1 MFLDC
6 LLLSGALLLSGPDA
20 GAAAI
25 AANAASTAASLHNAA
40 LPHAALPHTY
50 ALRVGR
56 AETVAHGSIPNAVIL
71 VEGDRI
77 TIVGEDLPIEA
88 GIPVVDLPEAV
99 VTPGFVNP
107 RSRVG
112 LDSRG
117 NTTVDPSITPEFELL
132 PDQSVFENVL
142 ETGVTTLGLYPSGGG
157 VPGQAIAIRPQ
168 GSTVDE
174 MLLQAPSYI
183 QMYCQSDRN
192 SKKLF
197 GDAFELF
204 DKYMEGVEKE
214 RDKHKKDKKKK
225 DEEFEP
231 PVPDAKTL
239 PMVRLMAGDQRAVVG
254 IRKAADFLHL
264 LDVLGDREVEY
275 DLQIDMRDNLDVFMI
290 AERIAEHGL
299 RVLVDPVLTTH
310 PGTRRDRSIPNDLL
324 DAGAK
329 IAFVPSSDS
338 VSGMRNWRRE
348 VGTLVR
354 FGMDPGAALAAMTH
368 EPAQVLGV
376 DDQVGSIDGGK
387 LANLLIFDGDPFAVS
402 TNLLGVI
409 FEGEFVSGD
418 LEL

>member
-20 GAAAI
+20 AAAAAATI
-25 AANAASTAASLHNAA
+25 APEPS
-40 LPHAALPHTY
+40 LPHAVLPHTY

-99 VTPGFVNP
+99 VTPGFINP

-117 NTTVDPSITPEFELL
+117 STTVDPSITPEFELL
-132 PDQSVFENVL
+132 ADQSVFGNVL
-142 ETGVTTLGLYPSGGG
+142 ETGVTTLGLYPSGSG
-157 VPGQAIAIRPQ
+157 VPGQAIAVRPH
-168 GSTVDE
+168 GATVDE
-174 MLLQAPSYI
+174 MLLASPSYI
-183 QMYCQSDRN
+183 QMYCRSDRN

-204 DKYMEGVEKE
+204 DKYMEKVEKDRE
-214 RDKHKKDKKKK
+214 KHKKDKKKK

-239 PMVRLMAGDQRAVVG
+239 PIVRLMAGDQRAVVG
-254 IRKAADFLHL
+254 IRKASDFLHL
-264 LDVLGDREVEY
+264 LDALGDREVGY
-275 DLQIDMRDNLDVFMI
+275 DLQIDMRNNLDLFMI
-290 AERIAEHGL
+290 ADQIAEHHL
-299 RVLVDPVLTTH
+299 RVIVDPVVTTH

-324 DAGAK
+324 EAGAK
-329 IAFVPSSDS
+329 IAFVPRSDS

-354 FGMDPGAALAAMTH
+354 FGMDAEAALAAMTH

-376 DDQVGSIDGGK
+376 EDQVGSIDAGK

>member
-6 LLLSGALLLSGPDA
+6 LLLSGALVLSGPDA
-20 GAAAI
+20 GAAAA
-25 AANAASTAASLHNAA
+25 AAN
-40 LPHAALPHTY
+40 AALPHTY

-56 AETVAHGSIPNAVIL
+56 AETIAHGSIPNAVIL

-77 TIVGEDLPIEA
+77 TIVGEDLPIES
-88 GIPVVDLPEAV
+88 GIPVIDLPEAV

-117 NTTVDPSITPEFELL
+117 STTVDPSITPEFELL
-132 PDQSVFENVL
+132 ADQSIFGDIL
-142 ETGVTTLGLYPSGGG
+142 ETGVTTLGLYPSGAG
-157 VPGQAIAIRPQ
+157 VPGQAIAVRPK
-168 GSTVDE
+168 GNSVDE
-174 MLLQAPSYI
+174 MLLAAPSYI
-183 QMYCQSDRN
+183 QMYCRSDRN

-197 GDAFELF
+197 VDAFELF
-204 DKYMEGVEKE
+204 DKYMAKIEK
-214 RDKHKKDKKKK
+214 DLAKHKKDKKKK

-231 PVPDAKTL
+231 SVPDAKTL
-239 PMVRLMAGDQRAVVG
+239 PMVRLMAGDQRALVG
-254 IRKAADFLHL
+254 IRKASDFLHL
-264 LDVLGDREVEY
+264 LDAIGDREFDY
-275 DLQIDMRDNLDVFMI
+275 DLQIDMRANLDLFMI
-290 AERIAEHGL
+290 ADQIAEHGL
-299 RVLVDPVLTTH
+299 RVVVDPVLTTH

-329 IAFVPSSDS
+329 IAFVPRSDS
-338 VSGMRNWRRE
+338 VSGMRNLRRE

-376 DDQVGSIDGGK
+376 ADQVGSISEGK